1 MTRPAIVNVSK
12 FVAAGNKKFA
22 SYVDYVDRDKAIR
35 NEHFSAFNANRFD
48 GYHRYME
55 NPEKSSG
62 LFTADKNSLTQTE
75 RKKLK
80 DTFQLAQKNDSIMW
94 QDVISFDNQFLKEE
108 GIYNPLTGYLNEVA
122 IQESIRV
129 GMKATLQAENM
140 EASAVWTASIH
151 YNTDNIHVHIA
162 IVEPYPTRDYQ
173 QFRNKKTGE
182 LYSARRGSR
191 KQNTLDLMKSKVANN
206 LLDRDKEL
214 TRITE
219 LVHQRMIPTE
229 ERMNQF
235 LTLPMQHLMQS
246 IYKELPED
254 MRKWKYN
261 MNALDA
267 IRPKMDV
274 LTNMYINQYHPEDRS
289 ELNLALNNQKEF
301 YKRIYGEGTKEANRF
316 EDYKTNKEQEFY
328 AKMGNAFL
336 KECINIRQNE
346 KHAFHQKFGESKVFQ
361 PSALTRGTL
370 KKLKDSLQKDYRS
383 MKNQRKYQELQ
394 EEMERKS

>member
-1 MTRPAIVNVSK
+1 MSRPAIVNVSK
-12 FVAAGNKKFA
+12 FISAGNQKFA

-35 NEHFSAFNANRFD
+35 NEHFSAFNANHFD
-48 GYHRYME
+48 GYHAYME

-62 LFTADKNSLTQTE
+62 LFTADKNNLTSME

-80 DTFQLAQKNDSIMW
+80 ETFQLAQKNDSIMW

-108 GIYNPLTGYLNEVA
+108 GIYNPVTGYLNEVA
-122 IQESIRV
+122 MQESIRV
-129 GMKATLQAENM
+129 GMKATLQAEKM

-162 IVEPYPTRDYQ
+162 IVEPHPTREYSTYQ
-173 QFRNKKTGE
+173 DKKTGE
-182 LYSARRGSR
+182 FYQARRGLR
-191 KQNTLDLMKSKVANN
+191 KQNSLDLMKSKVANN

-219 LVHQRMIPTE
+219 LVHHKMIPTE
-229 ERMNQF
+229 ERINQF
-235 LTLPMQHLMQS
+235 LTLPMQNLMQD
-246 IYKELPED
+246 IYKKLPAD

-261 MNALDA
+261 MHALDA
-267 IRPKMDV
+267 IRPQMDV

-289 ELNLALNNQKEF
+289 ELNLSLNNQKEF

-316 EDYKTNKEQEFY
+316 EDYKSNKEEEFY

-336 KECINIRQNE
+336 KECKNIRQNE
-346 KHAFHQKFGESKVFQ
+346 KHIFHKKFGENSVFQ
-361 PSALTRGTL
+361 PRPLSRRTL
-370 KKLKDSLQKDYRS
+370 KKLRDSLQKDYRS
-383 MKNQRKYQELQ
+383 RKNQRKYQELQ
-394 EEMERKS
+394 EEMERK